1 MEFDEQFPDSAF
13 EDMDFCVKL
22 IKSGHGI
29 SFEPLAMIIHD
40 YNATWLGFSKQFKKY
55 GKSEAIMLRNIT
67 QIIFHTSSKLK
78 KFHQSTL
85 FELL

>member
-55 GKSEAIMLRNIT
+55 GKSEAIMLRNHPDYFSYLIKT
-67 QIIFHTSSKLK
+67 QEIPSINII
-78 KFHQSTL
+78 
-85 FELL
+85 